1 MLVKILLGKPLRES
15 GAETFAL
22 FNKSVSLFGRL
33 THDRNRNVSVA
44 LQATGIVI
52 VEKLLNCS
60 YQIGVWHRPGIDE
73 EHELFAIAKTIFH
86 SRMTVRRKSMIF
98 FDRAPP
104 DSHLSQAGTSKV
116 SLKMPSHDSLHRS
129 ESAEEFHQRKSTNG
143 EITCRACL
151 HRHSECIDR
160 VIFKNNHLHEEDCD
174 AGVLRITR

>member
-1 MLVKILLGKPLRES
+1 MAPSIARSCAEEFVRLTDKFNDVLQRGLMLVKILLGKPLRES

-86 SRMTVRRKSMIF
+86 SRMTVGRKSMIF
-98 FDRAPP
+98 STAPP
-104 DSHLSQAGTSKV
+104 RQPFVAGWHQQGVAQDALARLSAQVRICRGVPPAK
-116 SLKMPSHDSLHRS
+116 K
-129 ESAEEFHQRKSTNG
+129 HQW
-143 EITCRACL
+143 
-151 HRHSECIDR
+151 
-160 VIFKNNHLHEEDCD
+160 
-174 AGVLRITR
+174 